1 MYIGVGVGYGIFGGY
16 AMSRTKWTLESL
28 NDVEDDEGSA
38 LPQLKE
44 ITRASLADPA
54 FSAPEFLAEY
64 SQFRTLKDVQQI
76 VSEWE
81 RRLENELS
89 STVNSRFADFVGA
102 VEATEHGVGPLTSVN
117 ADLARFSSHS
127 EGLSAE
133 MAKAESKISTELE
146 RHRALSTEEAKAR
159 KLLHLFDLLA
169 ELESAVPEVEI
180 GDAAGMIVLAKSFVA
195 LKQIARTLPGA
206 KAVSVLQVSIES
218 VHRELTQK
226 LDQAVNEGSEGKLDL
241 LTAREFVLATNQVD

>member
-1 MYIGVGVGYGIFGGY
+1 
-16 AMSRTKWTLESL
+16 MSRTKWTLESL

-102 VEATEHGVGPLTSVN
+102 L
-117 ADLARFSSHS
+117 LFS
-127 EGLSAE
+127 
-133 MAKAESKISTELE
+133 T
-146 RHRALSTEEAKAR
+146 
-159 KLLHLFDLLA
+159 FCYC
-169 ELESAVPEVEI
+169 
-180 GDAAGMIVLAKSFVA
+180 
-195 LKQIARTLPGA
+195 Q
-206 KAVSVLQVSIES
+206 
-218 VHRELTQK
+218 
-226 LDQAVNEGSEGKLDL
+226 
-241 LTAREFVLATNQVD
+241 